1 MRTAWEA
8 FEKMRLNVGRGRHSQ
23 KPLRAISYSQL
34 CYFFPGRSFAALQ
47 GQLKAIAMAQIE
59 IGKLRL
65 QFIAEIRRR
74 LPDRPSR
81 PRKRPDWQI

>member
-8 FEKMRLNVGRGRHSQ
+8 FEKRRVNVGRGRHSQ

-34 CYFFPGRSFAALQ
+34 CYFFPGRHFAELQ
-47 GQLKAIAMAQIE
+47 GQLKAIATAQIE

-74 LPDRPSR
+74 LPDRPPR
-81 PRKRPDWQI
+81 PRKQPDFSI